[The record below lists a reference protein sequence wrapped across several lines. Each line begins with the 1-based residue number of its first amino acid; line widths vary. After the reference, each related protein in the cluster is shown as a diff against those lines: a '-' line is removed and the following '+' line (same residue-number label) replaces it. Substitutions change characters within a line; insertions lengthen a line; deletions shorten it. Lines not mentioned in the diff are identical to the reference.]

1 MDLIDDDPV
10 AQVTGS
16 MPSAAGSSSTSL
28 SAVAGGLRST
38 ASGGSSKLGVDY
50 STGFGT
56 VTSTVETDA
65 IMKEIGK
72 REVKIRNR

>member
-16 MPSAAGSSSTSL
+16 MPTASGSSSTSA
-28 SAVAGGLRST
+28 SAVAGGLRS
-38 ASGGSSKLGVDY
+38 SGGASSKLGVDY
-50 STGFGT
+50 STGFGSG
-56 VTSTVETDA
+56 TSTVETDA
-65 IMKEIGK
+65 IMKEIAK